1 MPRAFQRMAV
11 TQHVG
16 MIFYWIFDLWKN
28 KTEFKMPKMSGYVEA
43 FKGKYRDKHKKNKL
57 IYLRIDDEKLL
68 KT

>member
-1 MPRAFQRMAV
+1 MPRAFQKMAV
-11 TQHVG
+11 TQQAG
-16 MIFYWIFDLWKN
+16 MIFYWKFDLWKK

-43 FKGKYRDKHKKNKL
+43 FKGKYRNKHKKKKL

>member
-1 MPRAFQRMAV
+1 MAV
-11 TQHVG
+11 TQQVG
-16 MIFYWIFDLWKN
+16 MIFYWNFNLWKN

-57 IYLRIDDEKLL
+57 IYLGIDDEKLL

>member
-16 MIFYWIFDLWKN
+16 MIFYWNFDLWKN

-43 FKGKYRDKHKKNKL
+43 FKGKYRGKHKKNKL